1 MSRPL
6 WWRRM
11 GDNTAHGPCAS
22 IAEIARAATRG
33 VPVAEIGDG
42 ILVGTAPRPHW
53 NTAIFA
59 RVDEMFDAAN
69 PMPDLGDYPPSCAW
83 TPAQL
88 GELCAEL
95 EGVLTAWLGRHGHS
109 HTRAPDA
116 AEINWYIA
124 FTRTEI
130 MRLAGAIEPAAEQP
144 EYRGGWAGSIPVS
157 WS

>member
-6 WWRRM
+6 WWRIEGR
-11 GDNTAHGPCAS
+11 DKVHGPCAS
-22 IAEIARAATRG
+22 IGNVAFAAANTMAVQRG
-33 VPVAEIGDG
+33 GRMG

-53 NTAIFA
+53 NTAIFG

-95 EGVLTAWLGRHGHS
+95 EGVLTAWLTRHGHG
-109 HTRAPDA
+109 HTSAPDA
-116 AEINWYIA
+116 GEIDWHVA
-124 FTRTEI
+124 FTWEEI
-130 MRLAGAIEPAAEQP
+130 RRLAGTVEPAAGQP
-144 EYRGGWAGSIPVS
+144 EYQPSQHIPVS